1 MLKEIIGSKEN
12 IIRFVF
18 PMFISYLVS
27 IKCKMDKNSGSSVK
41 FRPPG
46 YIFGIVWPIL
56 FTLIGLS
63 WVNSANKLKS
73 RISDILYLSLSLLLA
88 SWIIVYSCMKDKK
101 NAVYIL
107 FLTLLSITF
116 LMLYV
121 PQNSKLLLAP
131 LGIWVLYATF
141 LNTTEVQN
149 S

>member
-12 IIRFVF
+12 IIRFFF

-63 WVNSANKLKS
+63 WVNSASKLKS
-73 RISDILYLSLSLLLA
+73 RLSDILYLSLSLLLA

-101 NAVYIL
+101 KAVYIL
-107 FLTLLSITF
+107 FLTLLAITF

>member
-12 IIRFVF
+12 IIRFIF

-27 IKCKMDKNSGSSVK
+27 IKCKMDKKSGSSVK

-46 YIFGIVWPIL
+46 YVFGIVWPIL

-63 WVNSANKLKS
+63 WVNSANKLNS

-88 SWIIVYSCMKDKK
+88 SWIIVYACMKDKK
-101 NAVYIL
+101 KAVYIL
-107 FLTLLSITF
+107 FLTLLAITF
-116 LMLYV
+116 LMLHV

-141 LNTTEVQN
+141 LNTAEVQN

>member
-101 NAVYIL
+101 KAVYIL

-141 LNTTEVQN
+141 LNTAEVQN
-149 S
+149 Q